1 MAPLHSTLLDCGC
14 QDGGGNN
21 MSFLS
26 AAASP
31 KLYQADTPPTRKVPS
46 AAFEALRKQISS
58 GIVLVQKN
66 AHKLRQ
72 TAESASDVETEERIR
87 SNLELIKKISGQLE
101 HEMQPMLRREDDMEV
116 YNLMNITYERLVKS
130 LDDTLKRNNKSMEV
144 AATIAQ
150 KKRVHAASRLP
161 AGEDE
166 PGWRGMADEEREQ
179 LFEAVEVDIDHHENI
194 LQEYRAG
201 IRQIESDIHDI
212 GEQMIDLAQ
221 GIDEQGQLIDDLV
234 DNVAVAETHVDKGLT
249 ALEKAK
255 RLQKK
260 AGKKALILLLVMMC
274 SILVLVAVALV
285 LLFMSGGGAVLIHIF
300 Y

>member
-1 MAPLHSTLLDCGC
+1 MSS
-14 QDGGGNN
+14 
-21 MSFLS
+21 SFLS
-26 AAASP
+26 TGASAQS
-31 KLYQADTPPTRKVPS
+31 YQTVTPPSGKKPIKKGLPAR
-46 AAFEALRKQISS
+46 FEALQKEISKS
-58 GIVLVQKN
+58 IVTIQRNATSISQNAEYATDSVTEDGIK
-66 AHKLRQ
+66 
-72 TAESASDVETEERIR
+72 
-87 SNLELIKKISGQLE
+87 SNIALIKKVTGSLE
-101 HEMQPMLRREDDMEV
+101 QMKEMLRGEADMEV
-116 YNLMNITYERLVKS
+116 YNLMNIAYERMMKTLQ
-130 LDDTLKRNNKSMEV
+130 DTIKRNDKSMEV
-144 AATIAQ
+144 AASIAQ
-150 KKRVHAASRLP
+150 RKRARAATQLSP
-161 AGEDE
+161 ASDATLER
-166 PGWRGMADEEREQ
+166 RGLLDEEREQ
-179 LFEAVEVDIDHHENI
+179 VFEAVELDIDHHENI

-274 SILVLVAVALV
+274 SVLILVAVALV
-285 LLFMSGGGAVLIHIF
+285 LLFMSGGGAVLFHFF